1 MKSLKERATDGS
13 LWHHATAEAIRTGL
27 TLYLSID
34 GEPIAD
40 QIADSLAEDLMMY
53 DDRTRVAEIL
63 AHAEIGVDDIEEMIA
78 AGVRKMAAKA
88 ATRVQRLDPAKLP
101 EDCRE
106 TLATLRE
113 RAWQKSADEAADTCN
128 GQMPPSALRSQL
140 GRAAWDGFEPA
151 PITGREAIEIHGR
164 TPGSRL
170 MVRTPEGPEPIT
182 VDEAWKVIEHDPGA
196 VYVDKPDYSSWSGKP
211 HRIAIVAVRRP
222 QVPAAT
228 ETIKA
233 AARQLTR
240 PGADDFSEPA
250 TVWEI
255 TGHNVPGGL
264 VGLEVSTEVP
274 KADVDRARKAC
285 EAYPGAVCPS

>member
-34 GEPIAD
+34 GAPIAD
-40 QIADSLAEDLMMY
+40 GIAESVAEDLMMP
-53 DDRTRVAEIL
+53 DDEHAVHDILTRVGL
-63 AHAEIGVDDIEEMIA
+63 GCDDIEEMIA
-78 AGVRKMAAKA
+78 ENISRMAAKA
-88 ATRVQRLDPAKLP
+88 SVRIQRLDPSKLP
-101 EDCRE
+101 EDCRGA
-106 TLATLRE
+106 LRRLRE

-128 GQMPPSALRSQL
+128 GRMPPSHLRSQL
-140 GRAAWDGFEPA
+140 GRGAWDGFEPA

-182 VDEAWKVIEHDPGA
+182 AEEAWKAIEHDPGA
-196 VYVDKPDYSSWSGKP
+196 VYVVKPDYASWSGKP
-211 HRIAIVAVRRP
+211 HRIAIVAVRREN
-222 QVPAAT
+222 VNAAT

-233 AARQLTR
+233 TARQLTR
-240 PGADDFSEPA
+240 PGADDFTEPA

-255 TGHNVPGGL
+255 TGHNVPDGL
-264 VGLEVSTEVP
+264 VGLEVSTEVS
-274 KADVDRARKAC
+274 KADIDRARKAC
-285 EAYPGAVCPS
+285 AAYPGAVCPS